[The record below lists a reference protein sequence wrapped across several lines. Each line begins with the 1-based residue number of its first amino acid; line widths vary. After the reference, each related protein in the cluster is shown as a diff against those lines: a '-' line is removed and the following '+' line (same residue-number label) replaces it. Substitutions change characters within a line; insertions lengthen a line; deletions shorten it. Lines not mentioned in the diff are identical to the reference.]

1 MQGHGQA
8 PDGPERQGPPGPP
21 APPPGIQ
28 PPPPGSQVPLSS
40 GPVPPYGP
48 PGFGAPP
55 PPPAGKKPSPLV
67 WVVIGL
73 AAIFFVG
80 ATGFMLIQGGGP
92 SGPVKAEQCVDKG
105 FGLDDGSRIPASIR
119 VSCDDAE
126 AKAKVVKIT
135 DEREAS
141 GFSMTSRS
149 EPDCPAGTH
158 GVTNVRG
165 KETDKHYYEACVRN
179 IKGPHP
185 GDPGAGGAFLAAGDC
200 VSSGSIGF
208 GKEQPCAKSGWYGK
222 VVARVA
228 TEQSCPAQTLEVMK
242 MRSFG
247 GGELAKPV
255 VCLGPGGGVLATGDC
270 IEDPSFNVGDL
281 DKADCGSTQA
291 IAKVVGR
298 VKTQQECPSEAT
310 NYLTSKGAYLPVL
323 CLKKLR
329 PTLNERLRSLP
340 G

>member
-8 PDGPERQGPPGPP
+8 PDGPERQGHP
-21 APPPGIQ
+21 AH
-28 PPPPGSQVPLSS
+28 PLRRPESS
-40 GPVPPYGP
+40 LRRREARFRCRAGRCLLRAAGVR
-48 PGFGAPP
+48 GASSSS
-55 PPPAGKKPSPLV
+55 GKKPSPLV

-179 IKGPHP
+179 IRARTPATP
-185 GDPGAGGAFLAAGDC
+185 ARAARSWPPYDC

-270 IEDPSFNVGDL
+270 IEDPR
-281 DKADCGSTQA
+281 ST
-291 IAKVVGR
+291 
-298 VKTQQECPSEAT
+298 SAT
-310 NYLTSKGAYLPVL
+310 ST
-323 CLKKLR
+323 R
-329 PTLNERLRSLP
+329 PTAAPPRPSPRWSAASRRSRSARP
-340 G
+340 RPRTT